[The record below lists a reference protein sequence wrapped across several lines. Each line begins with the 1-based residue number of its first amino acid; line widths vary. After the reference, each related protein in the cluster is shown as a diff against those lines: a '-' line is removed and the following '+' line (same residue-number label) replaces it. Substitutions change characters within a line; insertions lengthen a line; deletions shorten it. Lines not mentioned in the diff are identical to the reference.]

1 MSITLRILIV
11 ATLWLVIAILGFAAL
26 RAVRRRNDALQRF
39 QRDTANSD
47 TDDGN
52 RANFGWLRRQMML
65 AGFARPEAGL
75 LLVITSACMLI
86 GGMACAFFYR
96 WSGLQQQVLEGIELV
111 PGGLSGILAPVAI
124 LSPWLITVI
133 LASTPLL
140 FVRAS
145 RRKRVSEVS
154 RDLPL
159 ALDLWATLSEGGM
172 GFDAALDR
180 WQKTQPT
187 GRALADTCRTFQR
200 DLIGGMRR
208 SLAYRRL
215 AERIDVPAL
224 SRFTASMI
232 QSEQMGS
239 SVAETLRLQAE
250 DVRAE
255 RREKSMTFA
264 QSLATKR
271 VIPLVICFLPGL
283 FVWPLGPFF
292 IQLINIV
299 DSLTG
304 VGS

>member
-1 MSITLRILIV
+1 MSTTLRILIV
-11 ATLWLVIAILGFAAL
+11 VSLWAVIVAVGYIWL
-26 RAVRRRNDALQRF
+26 RRFRRRNDALVRF
-39 QRDTANSD
+39 QRDTERP
-47 TDDGN
+47 DDSARDG
-52 RANFGWLRRQMML
+52 ASVGWLRRQMML
-65 AGFARPEAGL
+65 AGFSRPEAGFL
-75 LLVITSACMLI
+75 LIVTSGLMFIVGA
-86 GGMACAFFYR
+86 ACALVFR
-96 WSGLQQQVLEGIELV
+96 WSGIQQQVLEGIELV
-111 PGGLSGILAPVAI
+111 PGGLSGILTPVVI
-124 LSPWLITVI
+124 LSPWLIT
-133 LASTPLL
+133 LLAASTPLL
-140 FVRAS
+140 IVRAS
-145 RRKRVSEVS
+145 RRKRMIEVS

-180 WQKTQPT
+180 WQKTQKP
-187 GRALADTCRTFQR
+187 GRALADNCRTFQR

-208 SLAYRRL
+208 SLAYRRMADRL
-215 AERIDVPAL
+215 EIPAL

-239 SVAETLRLQAE
+239 SVAATLRLQAE

-264 QSLATKR
+264 QSLGTKR

-292 IQLINIV
+292 IQLLRIV

-304 VGS
+304 AGS

>member
-1 MSITLRILIV
+1 MSTSLRILIV
-11 ATLWLVIAILGFAAL
+11 VLLWAVIVAFAYIVL
-26 RAVRRRNDALQRF
+26 RRLRQRNDALLRF
-39 QRDTANSD
+39 QRDTAPA
-47 TDDGN
+47 DDPARDG
-52 RANFGWLRRQMML
+52 ASFGWLQRQMML
-65 AGFARPEAGL
+65 AGFSRPKAGFL
-75 LLVITSACMLI
+75 LIVISGLMLI
-86 GGMACAFFYR
+86 VGAACALVFR
-96 WSGLQQQVLEGIELV
+96 WSGLQQQVLEGIELI
-111 PGGLSGILAPVAI
+111 PGGLSGILTPVAI
-124 LSPWLITVI
+124 LSPWLITI
-133 LASTPLL
+133 LAASTPLL
-140 FVRAS
+140 IVRAS
-145 RRKRVSEVS
+145 RRKRIIEVS

-180 WQKTQPT
+180 WQKTQQP
-187 GRALADTCRTFQR
+187 GRALADNCRTFQR

-208 SLAYRRL
+208 SIAYRRM
-215 AERIDVPAL
+215 AERLEVPAL

-239 SVAETLRLQAE
+239 SVAGTLRLQAE

-283 FVWPLGPFF
+283 FVWPLGPFL
-292 IQLINIV
+292 IQLLRIV

-304 VGS
+304 AGT

>member
-11 ATLWLVIAILGFAAL
+11 LSLWIVITTICYAFIQGFRQRSNAL
-26 RAVRRRNDALQRF
+26 LRLQR
-39 QRDTANSD
+39 DMTPV
-47 TDDGN
+47 DDSASTN
-52 RANFGWLRRQMML
+52 FRFGWLQRQMML
-65 AGFARPEAGL
+65 AGYARPEAGL
-75 LLVITSACMLI
+75 LLVATTLIMLI
-86 GGMACAFFYR
+86 GGIACALTFR
-96 WSGLQQQVLEGIELV
+96 WLGLQQQLLDGVELV
-111 PGGLSGILAPVAI
+111 PGGLSGMLAPVVI
-124 LSPWLITVI
+124 LSPWLITLI
-133 LASTPLL
+133 LASCPLL
-140 FVRAS
+140 IVRSS
-145 RRKRVSEVS
+145 RRNRIKQVS

-172 GFDAALDR
+172 GFDTALDR
-180 WQKTQPT
+180 WQKTQQP

-215 AERIDVPAL
+215 ASRIEVPSL

-283 FVWPLGPFF
+283 FIWPLGPFL
-292 IQLINIV
+292 IQLLKIV

-304 VGS
+304 GGT

>member
-1 MSITLRILIV
+1 MSTSLRILIV
-11 ATLWLVIAILGFAAL
+11 VSLWAVIVAVGYIWL
-26 RAVRRRNDALQRF
+26 RRFRRRNDALVRF
-39 QRDTANSD
+39 QRDTERP
-47 TDDGN
+47 DDSARDG
-52 RANFGWLRRQMML
+52 ASVGWLRRQMML
-65 AGFARPEAGL
+65 AGFSRPEAGFL
-75 LLVITSACMLI
+75 LIVTSGLMLI
-86 GGMACAFFYR
+86 VGAACALVFR
-96 WSGLQQQVLEGIELV
+96 WSGIQQQVLEGIELV
-111 PGGLSGILAPVAI
+111 PGGLSGILTPVVI
-124 LSPWLITVI
+124 LSPWLIT
-133 LASTPLL
+133 LLAASTPLL
-140 FVRAS
+140 IVRAS
-145 RRKRVSEVS
+145 RRKRMIEVS

-180 WQKTQPT
+180 WQKTQKP
-187 GRALADTCRTFQR
+187 GRALADNCRTFQR

-208 SLAYRRL
+208 SLAYRRMADRL
-215 AERIDVPAL
+215 EIPAL

-292 IQLINIV
+292 IQLLRIV

-304 VGS
+304 AGS

>member
-1 MSITLRILIV
+1 MNIMLRILIV
-11 ATLWLVIAILGFAAL
+11 VTLWIVISGVGYAFVH
-26 RAVRRRNDALQRF
+26 RYRRRNDALLRF
-39 QRDTANSD
+39 KRDTIPSD
-47 TDDGN
+47 DSNPTEV
-52 RANFGWLRRQMML
+52 RYGWLRRKMMM

-75 LLVITSACMLI
+75 LLVGATLLMLI
-86 GGMACAFFYR
+86 GGAFCAFMFR
-96 WSGLQQQVLEGIELV
+96 LMGLQQQLLEGIDSV
-111 PGGLSGILAPVAI
+111 PGGLSGILTPVVI
-124 LSPWLITVI
+124 LSPWLITLIMASVPI
-133 LASTPLL
+133 LI
-140 FVRAS
+140 VRAS
-145 RRKRVSEVS
+145 RRRRINEVS

-159 ALDLWATLSEGGM
+159 ALDLWATLSEGGL

-180 WQKTQPT
+180 WQKTQQPD
-187 GRALADTCRTFQR
+187 RVLATTCRTFQR

-208 SLAYRRL
+208 SIAYRRL
-215 AERIDVPAL
+215 ASRLEIPSL
-224 SRFTASMI
+224 SRFTAAMI

-239 SVAETLRLQAE
+239 SVSETLRLQAE

-292 IQLINIV
+292 TQLLQIV

-304 VGS
+304 GGI

>member
-1 MSITLRILIV
+1 MSTSLRILVVVLLWAAIV
-11 ATLWLVIAILGFAAL
+11 AVGYIVL
-26 RAVRRRNDALQRF
+26 RRLRQRNDALLRF
-39 QRDTANSD
+39 QRDTTPA
-47 TDDGN
+47 DDSARDG
-52 RANFGWLRRQMML
+52 ASFGWLQRQMML
-65 AGFARPEAGL
+65 AGFSRPEAGFL
-75 LLVITSACMLI
+75 LIVISGLMLI
-86 GGMACAFFYR
+86 VGAACALVFR

-111 PGGLSGILAPVAI
+111 PGGLSGILTPVAI
-124 LSPWLITVI
+124 LSPWLITI
-133 LASTPLL
+133 LAASTPLL
-140 FVRAS
+140 IVRAS
-145 RRKRVSEVS
+145 RRKRIIEVS

-180 WQKTQPT
+180 WQKTQQP
-187 GRALADTCRTFQR
+187 GRALADNCRTFQR

-208 SLAYRRL
+208 SLAYRRMADRL
-215 AERIDVPAL
+215 EIPAL

-283 FVWPLGPFF
+283 FVWPLGPFL
-292 IQLINIV
+292 IQLLRIV

-304 VGS
+304 AGT

>member
-1 MSITLRILIV
+1 MSTSLRILIV
-11 ATLWLVIAILGFAAL
+11 VSLWAVIVAVGYIWL
-26 RAVRRRNDALQRF
+26 RRFRRRNYALVRF
-39 QRDTANSD
+39 QRDTEHP
-47 TDDGN
+47 DDSARDG
-52 RANFGWLRRQMML
+52 ASVGWLRRQMML
-65 AGFARPEAGL
+65 AGFSRPEAGFL
-75 LLVITSACMLI
+75 LIVTSGLMLI
-86 GGMACAFFYR
+86 VGAACALVFR
-96 WSGLQQQVLEGIELV
+96 WSGIQQQVLEGIELV
-111 PGGLSGILAPVAI
+111 PGGLSGILTPVVI
-124 LSPWLITVI
+124 LSPWLIT
-133 LASTPLL
+133 LLAASTPLL
-140 FVRAS
+140 IVRAS
-145 RRKRVSEVS
+145 RRKRMIEVS

-180 WQKTQPT
+180 WQKTQKP
-187 GRALADTCRTFQR
+187 GRALADNCRTFQR

-208 SLAYRRL
+208 SLAYRRMADRL
-215 AERIDVPAL
+215 EIPAL

-292 IQLINIV
+292 IQLLRIV

-304 VGS
+304 AGS

>member
-11 ATLWLVIAILGFAAL
+11 VLLWVVIVTVCYVVL
-26 RAVRRRNDALQRF
+26 RGLRRRNDALLRF
-39 QRDTANSD
+39 QRDTTP
-47 TDDGN
+47 TDDST
-52 RANFGWLRRQMML
+52 RASSRFGWLQRQMML
-65 AGFARPEAGL
+65 AGFSRPEAGFFL
-75 LLVITSACMLI
+75 IVITVLMFVFGA
-86 GGMACAFFYR
+86 ACALTFR
-96 WSGLQQQVLEGIELV
+96 WSGLQQQVLDGIELV
-111 PGGLSGILAPVAI
+111 PGGLSGMLAPVAI
-124 LSPWLITVI
+124 LSPWLITLL
-133 LASTPLL
+133 LAATPLL
-140 FVRAS
+140 IVRAS
-145 RRKRVSEVS
+145 RRNRVNEVS

-180 WQKTQPT
+180 WQNTQRP

-200 DLIGGMRR
+200 DLIGGMQRR
-208 SLAYRRL
+208 LAYRRMADRL
-215 AERIDVPAL
+215 EVPAL
-224 SRFTASMI
+224 SRFTSSMI

-292 IQLINIV
+292 IQLLRIV

-304 VGS
+304 GGT

>member
-1 MSITLRILIV
+1 MSTSLKILIV
-11 ATLWLVIAILGFAAL
+11 LLLWAMIVAVGYLVL
-26 RAVRRRNDALQRF
+26 RGLRQRNDALLRF
-39 QRDTANSD
+39 QRDTAPPEDS
-47 TDDGN
+47 TRDGES
-52 RANFGWLRRQMML
+52 FGWLRRQMIL
-65 AGFARPEAGL
+65 AGFFRPEAGFL
-75 LLVITSACMLI
+75 LIVTSGLMLI
-86 GGMACAFFYR
+86 VGGACALGFR
-96 WSGLQQQVLEGIELV
+96 WSGLQQQVLDGIELV
-111 PGGLSGILAPVAI
+111 PGGLSGILAPIAI
-124 LSPWLITVI
+124 LSPWLIT
-133 LASTPLL
+133 LLAASTPLL
-140 FVRAS
+140 IVRAS
-145 RRKRVSEVS
+145 RRNRVNEVS

-180 WQKTQPT
+180 WQKTQRP

-208 SLAYRRL
+208 SLAYRRMADRL
-215 AERIDVPAL
+215 NVPAL
-224 SRFTASMI
+224 SRFTSSMI

-292 IQLINIV
+292 IQLLRIV

-304 VGS
+304 AGS

>member
-1 MSITLRILIV
+1 MSTSLRILVVVLLWAAIV
-11 ATLWLVIAILGFAAL
+11 AVGYIVL
-26 RAVRRRNDALQRF
+26 RRLRQRNDALLRF
-39 QRDTANSD
+39 QRDTTPA
-47 TDDGN
+47 DDSARDG
-52 RANFGWLRRQMML
+52 ASFGWLQRQMML
-65 AGFARPEAGL
+65 AGFSRPEAGFL
-75 LLVITSACMLI
+75 LIVISGLMLI
-86 GGMACAFFYR
+86 VGAACALVFR

-111 PGGLSGILAPVAI
+111 PGGLSGILTPVAI
-124 LSPWLITVI
+124 LSPWLITI
-133 LASTPLL
+133 LAASTPLL
-140 FVRAS
+140 IVRAS
-145 RRKRVSEVS
+145 RRKRIIEVS

-180 WQKTQPT
+180 WQKTQQP
-187 GRALADTCRTFQR
+187 GRALADNCRTFQR

-208 SLAYRRL
+208 SLAYRRMADRL
-215 AERIDVPAL
+215 EIPAL

-239 SVAETLRLQAE
+239 SVAGTLRLQAE

-283 FVWPLGPFF
+283 FVWPLGPFL
-292 IQLINIV
+292 IQLLRIV

-304 VGS
+304 AGT

>member
-1 MSITLRILIV
+1 
-11 ATLWLVIAILGFAAL
+11 
-26 RAVRRRNDALQRF
+26 
-39 QRDTANSD
+39 
-47 TDDGN
+47 
-52 RANFGWLRRQMML
+52 
-65 AGFARPEAGL
+65 
-75 LLVITSACMLI
+75 
-86 GGMACAFFYR
+86 
-96 WSGLQQQVLEGIELV
+96 
-111 PGGLSGILAPVAI
+111 
-124 LSPWLITVI
+124 
-133 LASTPLL
+133 
-140 FVRAS
+140 
-145 RRKRVSEVS
+145 
-154 RDLPL
+154 
-159 ALDLWATLSEGGM
+159 M

-180 WQKTQPT
+180 WQKTQQP

-208 SLAYRRL
+208 SLAYRRM
-215 AERIDVPAL
+215 AERLEIPAL

-292 IQLINIV
+292 IQLLRIV

>member
-1 MSITLRILIV
+1 MSTSLRILVVVLLWAAIV
-11 ATLWLVIAILGFAAL
+11 AVGYIVL
-26 RAVRRRNDALQRF
+26 RRLRQRNDALLRF
-39 QRDTANSD
+39 QRDTTPA
-47 TDDGN
+47 DDSARDG
-52 RANFGWLRRQMML
+52 ASFGWLQRQMML
-65 AGFARPEAGL
+65 AGFSRPEAGFL
-75 LLVITSACMLI
+75 LIVISGLMLI
-86 GGMACAFFYR
+86 VGAACALLFR

-111 PGGLSGILAPVAI
+111 PGGLSGILTPVAI
-124 LSPWLITVI
+124 LSPWLITI
-133 LASTPLL
+133 LAASTPLL
-140 FVRAS
+140 IVRAS
-145 RRKRVSEVS
+145 RRKRIIEVS

-180 WQKTQPT
+180 WQKTQQP
-187 GRALADTCRTFQR
+187 GRALADNCRTFQR

-208 SLAYRRL
+208 SLAYRRMADRL
-215 AERIDVPAL
+215 EIPAL

-239 SVAETLRLQAE
+239 SVAGTLRLQAE

-283 FVWPLGPFF
+283 FVWPLGPFL
-292 IQLINIV
+292 IQLLRIV

-304 VGS
+304 AGT

>member
-1 MSITLRILIV
+1 MTLRILIV
-11 ATLWLVIAILGFAAL
+11 VTLWIVIASVCYAL
-26 RAVRRRNDALQRF
+26 LTRLRRRKDALVRF
-39 QRDTANSD
+39 QRDTAA
-47 TDDGN
+47 TDDPSPSN
-52 RANFGWLRRQMML
+52 SRLGWLRRQMML

-75 LLVITSACMLI
+75 LLIVATLVMLI
-86 GGMACAFFYR
+86 GGTACALTYR
-96 WSGLQQQVLEGIELV
+96 WSGLQQQVLNGIELV
-111 PGGLSGILAPVAI
+111 PGGLSGMLAPVAI
-124 LSPWLITVI
+124 LSPWLITLI
-133 LASTPLL
+133 LASMPLL

-145 RRKRVSEVS
+145 RRKRINDVS

-159 ALDLWATLSEGGM
+159 AMDLWATLSEGGM

-180 WQKTQPT
+180 WQRTQPA
-187 GRALADTCRTFQR
+187 GRALADSCRTFQR
-200 DLIGGMRR
+200 DLISGMRR

-215 AERIDVPAL
+215 ASRLDVPPL
-224 SRFTASMI
+224 SRFTAAMI

-292 IQLINIV
+292 IQLVNIV

-304 VGS
+304 GGT

>member
-1 MSITLRILIV
+1 MSTSLRILIV
-11 ATLWLVIAILGFAAL
+11 VLLWAVIVAFGYIVL
-26 RAVRRRNDALQRF
+26 RRLRQRNDALLRF
-39 QRDTANSD
+39 QRDTAPA
-47 TDDGN
+47 DDPARDG
-52 RANFGWLRRQMML
+52 ASFGWLRRQMML
-65 AGFARPEAGL
+65 AGFSRPEAGFL
-75 LLVITSACMLI
+75 LLVISGLMLI
-86 GGMACAFFYR
+86 VGAACALVFR

-111 PGGLSGILAPVAI
+111 PGGLSGILTPVAI
-124 LSPWLITVI
+124 LSPWLITL
-133 LASTPLL
+133 LAAATPLL
-140 FVRAS
+140 IVRAS
-145 RRKRVSEVS
+145 RRKRIMEVS

-180 WQKTQPT
+180 WQKTQQP
-187 GRALADTCRTFQR
+187 GRALADNCRTFQR

-208 SLAYRRL
+208 SIAYRRM
-215 AERIDVPAL
+215 AERLEVPAL

-292 IQLINIV
+292 IQLLRIV

-304 VGS
+304 AGS

>member
-1 MSITLRILIV
+1 MSTSLRILIV
-11 ATLWLVIAILGFAAL
+11 VSLWAVIVAVGYIWL
-26 RAVRRRNDALQRF
+26 RRFRRRNDALVRF
-39 QRDTANSD
+39 QRDTERP
-47 TDDGN
+47 DDSARDG
-52 RANFGWLRRQMML
+52 ASVGWLRRQMML
-65 AGFARPEAGL
+65 AGFSRPEAGFL
-75 LLVITSACMLI
+75 LIVTSGLMFIVGA
-86 GGMACAFFYR
+86 ACALVFR
-96 WSGLQQQVLEGIELV
+96 WSGIQQQVLEGIELV
-111 PGGLSGILAPVAI
+111 PGGLSGILTPVVI
-124 LSPWLITVI
+124 LSPWLIT
-133 LASTPLL
+133 LLAASTPLL
-140 FVRAS
+140 IVRAS
-145 RRKRVSEVS
+145 RRKRMIEVS

-180 WQKTQPT
+180 WQKTQKP
-187 GRALADTCRTFQR
+187 GRALADNCRTFQR

-208 SLAYRRL
+208 SLAYRRMADRL
-215 AERIDVPAL
+215 EIPAL

-292 IQLINIV
+292 IQLLRIV

-304 VGS
+304 AGS

>member
-1 MSITLRILIV
+1 MTLRITIV
-11 ATLWLVIAILGFAAL
+11 VTLWIVIAIVIY
-26 RAVRRRNDALQRF
+26 AVLNGLRRRKDALLRL
-39 QRDTANSD
+39 QRDTAAA
-47 TDDGN
+47 DDPSPN
-52 RANFGWLRRQMML
+52 KLRVSWLRRHMML

-75 LLVITSACMLI
+75 LLVVTTLAMLI
-86 GGMACAFFYR
+86 GGTICGLAYR
-96 WSGLQQQVLEGIELV
+96 WSGLQQEVLNGIELV
-111 PGGLSGILAPVAI
+111 PGGLSGMLAPVAI
-124 LSPWLITVI
+124 LSPWLITLI

-140 FVRAS
+140 FIRAS
-145 RRKRVSEVS
+145 RRRRINDIS

-180 WQKTQPT
+180 WQKTQPS

-215 AERIDVPAL
+215 ASRVDVPPL
-224 SRFTASMI
+224 SRFTAAMI

-283 FVWPLGPFF
+283 FIWPLGPFF

-304 VGS
+304 GGA

>member
-1 MSITLRILIV
+1 MSTSLRILVVVLLWAAIV
-11 ATLWLVIAILGFAAL
+11 AVGYIVL
-26 RAVRRRNDALQRF
+26 RRLRQRNDALLRF
-39 QRDTANSD
+39 QRDTTPA
-47 TDDGN
+47 DDSTRDG
-52 RANFGWLRRQMML
+52 ASFGWLQRQMML
-65 AGFARPEAGL
+65 AGFSRPEAGFL
-75 LLVITSACMLI
+75 LIVISGLMLI
-86 GGMACAFFYR
+86 VGAACALVFR
-96 WSGLQQQVLEGIELV
+96 WSGLQQQVLEGIELI
-111 PGGLSGILAPVAI
+111 PGGLSGILTPVAI
-124 LSPWLITVI
+124 LSPWLITI
-133 LASTPLL
+133 LAASTPLL
-140 FVRAS
+140 IVRAS
-145 RRKRVSEVS
+145 RRKRIIEVS

-180 WQKTQPT
+180 WQKTQQP
-187 GRALADTCRTFQR
+187 GRALADNCRTFQR

-208 SLAYRRL
+208 SLAYRRMADRL
-215 AERIDVPAL
+215 EIPAL

-283 FVWPLGPFF
+283 FVWPLGPFL
-292 IQLINIV
+292 IQLLRIV

-304 VGS
+304 AGT

>member
-1 MSITLRILIV
+1 M
-11 ATLWLVIAILGFAAL
+11 
-26 RAVRRRNDALQRF
+26 RF
-39 QRDTANSD
+39 QRDTAPA
-47 TDDGN
+47 DDSARDG
-52 RANFGWLRRQMML
+52 ASVGWLQRQMML
-65 AGFARPEAGL
+65 AGFSRPEAGFL
-75 LLVITSACMLI
+75 LILISGLMLI
-86 GGMACAFFYR
+86 VGAACALVFR

-111 PGGLSGILAPVAI
+111 PGGLSGILIPVAI
-124 LSPWLITVI
+124 LSPWLITI
-133 LASTPLL
+133 LAASTPLL
-140 FVRAS
+140 IVRAS
-145 RRKRVSEVS
+145 RRKRIIEVS

-180 WQKTQPT
+180 WQKTQQP
-187 GRALADTCRTFQR
+187 GRALADNCRTFQR

-208 SLAYRRL
+208 SLAYRRMADRL
-215 AERIDVPAL
+215 EIPAL

-283 FVWPLGPFF
+283 FVWPLGPFL
-292 IQLINIV
+292 IQLLRIV

-304 VGS
+304 AGT